1 MTEAQKNPRHS
12 GRQRIFV
19 LFNICLALATILA
32 GSGLLFANWKLSNR
46 KVVSIDNL
54 RGDGSFNLPTGDLS
68 AKNYLVTGAD
78 NNSCIDKNSKYAGG
92 FGNRATYGERS
103 DTIMIIRVTPSTN
116 SASILSFPR
125 DMWVKIAGSN
135 RRGRINTTSDKKDP
149 NRLIRT
155 IKENFNIDI
164 DHYVNIDFCAFKEV
178 VDAVGGVRV
187 PFLYQSKDKMT
198 GFDVRKANVCYRFS
212 GDHALAYVR
221 SRHYRYFDP
230 TKNKWVSDG
239 TSDWGRINRQQD
251 FTKRMVKKAL
261 DKARTDP
268 RVATGILNAGLKN
281 VITDDRLSP
290 IMLLQLGQ
298 AMKNYDANTMGSYTM
313 PGIGQMIDKASV
325 IVPDLE
331 LQTAKNIL
339 AVFQG
344 KANISKSITAT
355 TIVPTALAGNSDGIS
370 IISATLM
377 IVTTS
382 TTSTTSPPP
391 TAPAPTTTLPDVS
404 IEQNPRGIVPPNDP
418 GCQF

>member
-1 MTEAQKNPRHS
+1 MPDAPKQPRHS
-12 GRQRIFV
+12 GRQRLFV
-19 LFNICLALATILA
+19 LFNIALAATTIIA

-46 KVVSIDNL
+46 QVVSINNPQ
-54 RGDGSFNLPTGDLS
+54 GDGNINLPTGDLS
-68 AKNYLVTGAD
+68 SKNYLVTGAD
-78 NNSCIDKNSKYAGG
+78 NNSCIDQKSKYAGG

-103 DTIMIIRVTPSTN
+103 DTIMIIRVTPSINT
-116 SASILSFPR
+116 ASILSFPR

-135 RRGRINTTSDKKDP
+135 RRGRINTTADKKDP
-149 NRLIRT
+149 NILIRT
-155 IKENFNIDI
+155 IKENFNINI
-164 DHYVNIDFCAFKEV
+164 DHYVNIDFCAFKEI

-187 PFLYQSKDKMT
+187 PFKYKSKDKMT
-198 GFDVRKANVCYRFS
+198 GFSVQRSNVCFRFN

-230 TKNKWVSDG
+230 AKNSWVRDG

-251 FTKRMVKKAL
+251 FTKRMVKKSL

-268 RVATGILNAGLKN
+268 RVATRILNAGLKN
-281 VITDDRLSP
+281 VITDDRLTP

-313 PGIGQMIDKASV
+313 PGLGQVIDKASV

-344 KANISKSITAT
+344 KANLAKSTSSISV
-355 TIVPTALAGNSDGIS
+355 VPTAFRANSGDIS

-377 IVTTS
+377 IAATT
-382 TTSTTSPPP
+382 TTSPPP
-391 TAPAPTTTLPDVS
+391 SASTTTTTLPEVT
-404 IEQNPRGIVPPNDP
+404 IEQDTRGIVPPNDP
-418 GCQF
+418 SCQF